1 MQASLVLIP
10 TTLGDLDTVD
20 KVLPDYNIK
29 LTYGIKVF
37 IVEQLRTARRFLRK
51 INHPIPIDE
60 MTFYE
65 LNKHT
70 DLNKVSVYLKAIGKG
85 ESVGLISEAGT
96 PCVADP
102 GSLIVKMAH
111 QRNIDIIPLVGP
123 NSIILALMAS
133 GFNGQN
139 FVFHGYLPVDKNERG
154 RKIQQLETEAYKNK
168 QTQIFIETPYR
179 NMQLLESLLKTCKS
193 GTLLCIACNISLD
206 DQFIKTKSI
215 DEWKKEKV
223 DLKKKPTVF
232 LIYR

>member
-20 KVLPDYNIK
+20 NVLPDYNIK
-29 LTYGIKVF
+29 LTHGIKVF

-70 DLNKVSVYLKAIGKG
+70 DLNKVSAYLKAIGKG

-139 FVFHGYLPVDKNERG
+139 FVFHGYLPVDKSERG

-179 NMQLLESLLKTCKS
+179 NMQLFESLLKTCKS
-193 GTLLCIACNISLD
+193 STLLCIACNISLD
-206 DQFIKTKSI
+206 DQFIKTSSI
-215 DEWKKEKV
+215 EDWKKEKV
-223 DLKKKPTVF
+223 DLNKKPTVF
-232 LIYR
+232 LVYF